1 MMTRRQQRITIMTC
15 IYQYLLTGKDINE
28 IFDENLDINEKESL
42 SFIIENTVGVLNN
55 LDELID
61 QIEPKLVDYQFDRLG
76 YVEQSLLL
84 LSAYQLNQH
93 NIDRAVIINEAI
105 EIAKKYCDDKSP
117 KFINGVLDQ
126 L

>member
-15 IYQYLLTGKDINE
+15 IYQYLLTGKDIND
-28 IFDENLDINEKESL
+28 IFDENLDINEKDSL

-55 LDELID
+55 LDELVE

-93 NIDRAVIINEAI
+93 DIDRAVIINEAI
-105 EIAKKYCDDKSP
+105 EIAKQYCDDKSP

>member
-1 MMTRRQQRITIMTC
+1 MTRRQQRITIMTC

>member
-1 MMTRRQQRITIMTC
+1 MTRRQQRITIMTC
-15 IYQYLLTGKDINE
+15 IYQYLLTGKDIND
-28 IFDENLDINEKESL
+28 IFDENLDINEKDSL

-55 LDELID
+55 LDELVE

-93 NIDRAVIINEAI
+93 DIDRAVIINEAI
-105 EIAKKYCDDKSP
+105 EIAKQYCDDKSP

>member
-15 IYQYLLTGKDINE
+15 IYQYLLTGKDIND
-28 IFDENLDINEKESL
+28 IFDENLDINEKDSL

-55 LDELID
+55 LDELVE
-61 QIEPKLVDYQFDRLG
+61 QIEPRLVDYQFDRLG

-93 NIDRAVIINEAI
+93 DIVRAVIINEAI
-105 EIAKKYCDDKSP
+105 EIAKQYCDDKSP